1 MTRVSVIICAY
12 ASDRWESLR
21 EAVEGVQ
28 RQTLAAAEVI
38 VVVDHNMAL
47 FERVCTEL
55 RGVRGVPNASRRG
68 LSGARNSGVALAAS
82 PIVAFLDDDA
92 VPEPDWLARLVA
104 PYAQA
109 AVMATGGRCEPA
121 WAAGRPRWFPAEFDW
136 VVGCTYR
143 GMPDTPSDVRN
154 PIGASM
160 SFRCSALAATGVFRE
175 DIGRVGRTPL
185 GCEETELAIRLRD
198 RMPAARI
205 VYVPGAAVAHFVPAA
220 RASMSYFLRRCYGE
234 GVSKALVVGAAGAG
248 QALASERRYVRSTLP
263 SGAVGGLRDALR
275 GDAGGLLRAASIV
288 VGLTACVAGYV
299 HGTLHGSR
307 SLRVG

>member
-1 MTRVSVIICAY
+1 MTGVSVIICAY

-21 EAVEGVQ
+21 EAIAAVR
-28 RQTLAAAEVI
+28 RQTLAPAEVI
-38 VVVDHNMAL
+38 VVVDHNL
-47 FERVCTEL
+47 ELLERVCLEL
-55 RGVRGVPNASRRG
+55 QGVRPAPNASRRG
-68 LSGARNSGVALAAS
+68 LSGARNTGVTLAAS

-92 VPEPDWLARLVA
+92 VPAPDWLARLVA
-104 PYAQA
+104 PYAEPG
-109 AVMATGGRCEPA
+109 VMATGGRCDPA
-121 WAAGRPRWFPAEFDW
+121 WVAGRPRWFPAEFDW

-143 GMPDTPSDVRN
+143 GMPDATSDVRN

-160 SFRCSALAATGVFRE
+160 SFRRSALATTGAFRE

-198 RMPAARI
+198 LMPGARI
-205 VYVPGAAVAHFVPAA
+205 VHVPGSRVAHSVPAT
-220 RASMSYFLRRCYGE
+220 RASISYFLRRCHGE

-248 QALASERRYVRSTLP
+248 PSLASERRYVRSTLP
-263 SGAVGGLRDALR
+263 AGALRGMYDALR

-299 HGTLHGSR
+299 HGTLHRSR
-307 SLRVG
+307 S

>member
-1 MTRVSVIICAY
+1 MTGVSVIICAY

-21 EAVEGVQ
+21 EAVAAVR
-28 RQTLAAAEVI
+28 RQTLAPAEVI
-38 VVVDHNMAL
+38 VIVDHNMML
-47 FERVCTEL
+47 FERAREEL
-55 RGVRGVPNASRRG
+55 EGVRVAPNASRRG
-68 LSGARNSGVALAAS
+68 LSGARNTGVTLAVS

-92 VPEPDWLARLVA
+92 VPASDWLARLVA
-104 PYAQA
+104 PYAESE
-109 AVMATGGRCEPA
+109 VMATGGRCEPA
-121 WAAGRPRWFPAEFDW
+121 WVAGRPRWFPAEFDW
-136 VVGCTYR
+136 VVGCTHR
-143 GMPDTPSDVRN
+143 GMPDTTSDVRN

-160 SFRCSALAATGVFRE
+160 SFRRSALATTGMFRE

-205 VYVPGAAVAHFVPAA
+205 VYVPGAAVAHLVPAT
-220 RASMSYFLRRCYGE
+220 RASISYFLRRCYGE

-248 QALASERRYVRSTLP
+248 HALASERRYVRSTLP
-263 SGAVGGLRDALR
+263 SGAVGGLRDALC

-299 HGTLHGSR
+299 HGALHRSR
-307 SLRVG
+307 S